1 MTLVATIRLD
11 DLRLAAA
18 LAHTVRGVTL
28 EFSTDIGRDLVVAY
42 HRLDAAL
49 DPCRLRHLVA
59 ATRRGEPAP
68 LLERLTGVRV
78 AHGAEDLGG
87 GIFRSCHG
95 EVEQRWIP
103 TLVPH
108 ETVLEVLAAC
118 PIDPPGDALQVRVAV
133 DTELAA
139 TTLCLTAA
147 HRLWE
152 WRLDELAVWAHGA
165 CLVAELTAGRVEW
178 PAG

>member
-1 MTLVATIRLD
+1 MATIRLD
-11 DLRLAAA
+11 DLRVAAA
-18 LAHTVRGVTL
+18 FAHTAPGVTL
-28 EFSTDIGRDLVVAY
+28 ELSTDFGRDLVVAY
-42 HRLDAAL
+42 HRLDAAF
-49 DPCRLRHLVA
+49 DPCRLRCLVA
-59 ATRRGEPAP
+59 AARRGEPAP

-78 AHGAEDLGG
+78 AQGPEDLGG
-87 GIFRSCHG
+87 GIFRSLDG
-95 EVEQRWIP
+95 TVEHRWIP

-108 ETVLEVLAAC
+108 ETVLDVLGTC
-118 PIDPPGDALQVRVAV
+118 PIDLPGDALQVRVAV

-152 WRLDELAVWAHGA
+152 WRLDELAVWAHSA

-178 PAG
+178 PTG